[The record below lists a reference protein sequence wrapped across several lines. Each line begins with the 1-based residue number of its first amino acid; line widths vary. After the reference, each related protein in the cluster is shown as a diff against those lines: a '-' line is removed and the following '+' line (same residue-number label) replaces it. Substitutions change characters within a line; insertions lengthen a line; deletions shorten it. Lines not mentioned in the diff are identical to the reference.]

1 MMKRVDKDGSGTI
14 EFEEF
19 LALMAE
25 KIVRFHILTLRL
37 RETPIRSCRMPSG
50 FSMLRKQA
58 RSR

>member
-50 FSMLRKQA
+50 FSM
-58 RSR
+58 